1 MTTKYETI
9 IGLEV
14 HLQLNTNSKLFCGCS
29 TQYGAEP
36 NANTC
41 PVCLGLPGTLPVI
54 NEKAVEY
61 ALLACRATGCEINQY
76 NKFDRK
82 NYYYPDLPKGY
93 QISQYD
99 LPIGYG
105 GNITIEVDDQRKE
118 IGLTRIHLEEDAG
131 KLIHKGSVSES
142 DNSLVD
148 YNRGGIPLIEIVS
161 EPDLRTP
168 EEARE
173 YLNSLKQ
180 IMLYLGISDCNMEE
194 GSLRCD
200 ANVSLR
206 PKGQQEFGVKVEVK
220 NMNSFRAVENAL
232 TFELER
238 QKLMLDDLE
247 EVVMETRSWDEDKGK
262 TVSMRSKEE
271 AEDYRYFPEPDLMPL
286 KISDSWIQAID
297 QSLPELPLAKKDR
310 FIDEYGLP
318 EYDARVLTG
327 DIELAQLFEEAVE
340 ADAEPKEVSNWLMGE
355 FLKLVKEENISPGET
370 QITGE
375 KLASM
380 LDLIEDGTIS
390 SKIAKDVF
398 TEMFSTGKE
407 PKKIVAEQGLTQI
420 SDEDKLLEIINN
432 ILDENMEVVEDV
444 KNGKDRAIGFLVG
457 QVMKET
463 KGQANPQLANKL
475 IRQEI
480 EKR

>member
-99 LPIGYG
+99 LPIGYDG
-105 GNITIEVDDQRKE
+105 DITIEVDDQRKE

-297 QSLPELPLAKKDR
+297 HSLPELPLAKKDR